1 MKQQIA
7 LFGGGLKSGVT
18 LADWDGYLD
27 FRAAQQAGGD
37 GTQTVTG
44 AYAAVAWLYRC
55 INLRASGVA
64 NVPFGIYPKGSD
76 PKDAQETP
84 WPYPLKELLWRSETA
99 ICLYGA
105 NYILK
110 RKNVAGL
117 VAGLQWLN
125 PASMKVERSS
135 QGITGFTQRVETT
148 EIKYAPEDL
157 IYYALFNPTDD
168 LGPGISPARVA
179 LEAAGLAQNANV
191 WASSFFR
198 NSAFPAIVLMSDQ
211 TMTDDQQKELKGQF
225 NRLAQGVKRAF
236 NSIVLHSG
244 VKMQVVGQPVKDMA
258 MPELM
263 NQVRGQ
269 ICSACGVPETMLSD
283 AANFAT
289 AKEHKQ
295 SFVLD
300 TVVPQ
305 CQWHAERWN
314 EQWLHPMGQELR
326 FRPEE
331 LEIVQEDEADKAGAA
346 KATLDAARVA
356 YDVGVVTDLEM
367 RAVANSVFVGMGLPA
382 LDKNWKPEPKP
393 KPVVP
398 VVVTPEQS
406 APMDQQ
412 PLVDQTA
419 PKPNAL
425 MKADIEKWQRKCEKA
440 GKAKPFESE
449 NIPAGIKAAIH
460 ARLAEDPETAWDF
473 LKKFDAHE
481 MAVRYA
487 AEKRLKGAIAKE
499 FERQWTIAAE
509 AINAGTVWDEA
520 AFAAQVRNSMDN
532 VLAGIATEHALRLAV
547 EIGIDFDVAVIN
559 AAAWQWA
566 ERFSYHWIQDITDTT
581 RSIVQNAVSKF
592 VSTPGMTM
600 GDLRDALEYGFSPVR
615 AQMIG
620 VTETTRSFSAAS
632 QIYQDMLGKSGL
644 NFEKIFRTAMDE
656 KVCEI
661 CGPLEDKPENE
672 WGNAGAPPLH
682 PNCRCWTT
690 LQYVGRSSDSIPH

>member
-1 MKQQIA
+1 MKQQIN

-18 LADWDGYLD
+18 LTDWDGYLD

-37 GTQTVTG
+37 GAQTAPGV
-44 AYAAVAWLYRC
+44 YAAVAWLYRC
-55 INLRASGVA
+55 VNLRASGVA

-76 PKDAQETP
+76 KDAEETK

-125 PASMKVERSS
+125 PMSMEVERSN
-135 QGITGFTQRVETT
+135 QGITGFMQHLETT
-148 EIKYAPEDL
+148 RKHYAPEDV
-157 IYYALFNPTDD
+157 IYYALFNPLDD
-168 LGPGISPARVA
+168 VGPGIAPARVA
-179 LEAAGLAQNANV
+179 LEAAGLAQNANI

-198 NSAFPAIVLMSDQ
+198 NGAFPGIVLMSDQ
-211 TMTDDQQKELKGQF
+211 MVTPEQQDELKGQF
-225 NRLAQGVKRAF
+225 NKLAQGVKRAF
-236 NSIVLHSG
+236 NTLVLHSG

-263 NQVRGQ
+263 EQVRGQ
-269 ICSACGVPETMLSD
+269 ICSACGVPETMLTD
-283 AANFAT
+283 AASYAT

-314 EQWLHPMGQELR
+314 QQWLDAMNQELR

-331 LEIVQEDEADKAGAA
+331 LEVIQKDEADKAGAA
-346 KATLDAARVA
+346 KATLDAAKVG

-367 RAVANSVFVGMGLPA
+367 RAVVNSVFMGMGLPA
-382 LDKNWKPEPKP
+382 LDKNWKPEPKVPIPPQLASFTGQPAPSDQKPPATNEPP
-393 KPVVP
+393 KAN
-398 VVVTPEQS
+398 S
-406 APMDQQ
+406 
-412 PLVDQTA
+412 
-419 PKPNAL
+419 L
-425 MKADIEKWQRKCEKA
+425 MKADIDRWQRKCDKA

-449 NIPAGIKAAIH
+449 NIPTGIKAAIEQ
-460 ARLAEDPETAWDF
+460 RLTDDPETAWDF

-499 FERQWTIAAE
+499 FERQWIIAAE
-509 AINAGTVWDEA
+509 VINAGRVWDEA
-520 AFAAQVRNSMDN
+520 AFAEQVRNSMDH

-559 AAAWQWA
+559 VAAWQWA
-566 ERFSYHWIQDITDTT
+566 QRFSYHWIQNITDTT
-581 RSIVQNAVSKF
+581 RPIVQNAVAKF

-600 GDLRDALEYGFSPVR
+600 GDLRDTLEYGFNPLR
-615 AQMIG
+615 ADRIA
-620 VTETTRSFSAAS
+620 VTETTRAFSAATD
-632 QIYQDMLGKSGL
+632 IYQEQLGKAGL
-644 NFEKIFRTAMDE
+644 NFQRVWRTSMDDR
-656 KVCEI
+656 VCEI
-661 CGPLEDKPENE
+661 CGPLEDKPESE
-672 WGNAGAPPLH
+672 WTIGPPPGH
-682 PNCRCWTT
+682 VGCRCWDV
-690 LQYVGRSSDSIPH
+690 LDYVGKKQ